1 MTIIVTGA
9 GGMLGQAVV
18 RAGRDLDEAVVG
30 FTHAQLDINSLES
43 LAEATFRLD
52 RPHTIIN
59 CAGIVRGRDDV
70 PQPQRWLVNAVAPR
84 ALARRCDRLVQ
95 VSTDCVFRGHP
106 TEAPYDEQ
114 AEVSPEDW
122 YGMSKAHG
130 EVSKAPHVTVRGSFI
145 GFEGGL
151 LRWLLDQPPNAV
163 VDGYEDHVWTGGY
176 VEDYADALLGIARS
190 SAITGIVHLVGDPI
204 TKADLL
210 HNIGHLLRPD
220 IQVRPVLAPGGPRHM
235 VLKSTSDVVGRLPDR
250 RVMLTG
256 MGRDAVRYG
265 LHKEVKI

>member
-18 RAGRDLDEAVVG
+18 RAAGRADVEVHA
-30 FTHAQLDINSLES
+30 FTRTELDITSQIS
-43 LAEATFRLD
+43 VSAATLRLPK
-52 RPHTIIN
+52 PHTIIN

-70 PQPQRWLVNAVAPR
+70 EQPRRWLVNAVAPR

-95 VSTDCVFRGHP
+95 VSTDCVFLGHP

-130 EVSKAPHVTVRGSFI
+130 EVSDGKHVTVRGSFI
-145 GFEGGL
+145 GFDGGL
-151 LRWLLDQPPNAV
+151 LRWFLDQPPNAV

-176 VEDYADALLGIARS
+176 VEDYADALLDIARS
-190 SAITGIVHLVGDPI
+190 TAITGIVHLVGYWI
-204 TKADLL
+204 TKAELL
-210 HNIGHLLRPD
+210 HNIAARLRPD
-220 IQVRPVLAPGGPRHM
+220 IQVRFVLAPGGPRHM
-235 VLKSTSDVVGRLPDR
+235 VLKSTSDVVGRLPEVEAMLARIGKDARDR
-250 RVMLTG
+250 
-256 MGRDAVRYG
+256 
-265 LHKEVKI
+265 EVKI